1 MAVSAVVLKD
11 TDYETVVKVTTTG
24 TNSNASI
31 VDASSLQGADT
42 DPRLSIVACQW
53 TTGSQ
58 TNILFDAS
66 SNDVA
71 LSLNG
76 NGAYNTGSQSMPSIP
91 NPASSG
97 VSGDILL
104 TNGSASV
111 GTIWLKLRKTS
122 GYDNL
127 QQGVMT

>member
-1 MAVSAVVLKD
+1 MAVDAVILSDKD
-11 TDYETVVKVTTTG
+11 FETDVKVTTTG
-24 TNSNASI
+24 TNSAASI
-31 VDASSLQGADT
+31 VDASALEGAASN
-42 DPRLSIVACQW
+42 PRLAIVACQW

-76 NGAYNTGSQSMPSIP
+76 NGAYNTGGQAMPSIP
-91 NPASSG
+91 NPASTG
-97 VSGDILL
+97 VTGDILL

-122 GYDNL
+122 GYNNL
-127 QQGVMT
+127 A

>member
-11 TDYETVVKVTTTG
+11 TDFETVVKVTTTG
-24 TNSNASI
+24 TNSAASI
-31 VDASSLQGADT
+31 VDASSLDGADT
-42 DPRLSIVACQW
+42 DPRLAIVACQW

-66 SNDVA
+66 SNVVA

-76 NGAYNTGSQSMPSIP
+76 NGAYNTGAQAMPSIP

-127 QQGVMT
+127 K

>member
-24 TNSNASI
+24 TNSAASI
-31 VDASSLQGADT
+31 VDASALDGAASN
-42 DPRLSIVACQW
+42 PRLAIVACQW

-76 NGAYNTGSQSMPSIP
+76 NGAYNTGAQSMPSIP

-127 QQGVMT
+127 Q

>member
-1 MAVSAVVLKD
+1 MAVSAVILSDKD
-11 TDYETVVKVTTTG
+11 FETVVKVTTTG
-24 TNSNASI
+24 TNSAASI
-31 VDASSLQGADT
+31 VDASALEGAASN
-42 DPRLSIVACQW
+42 PRLAIVACQW

-66 SNDVA
+66 TDDVA

-76 NGAYNTGSQSMPSIP
+76 NGAYNTGGQAMPSIP
-91 NPASSG
+91 NPASTG
-97 VSGDILL
+97 VTGDILL

-122 GYDNL
+122 GYNNL
-127 QQGVMT
+127 A

>member
-1 MAVSAVVLKD
+1 MAVSAVILKD
-11 TDYETVVKVTTTG
+11 TDFETVVKVTTTG
-24 TNSNASI
+24 TNSAASI
-31 VDASSLQGADT
+31 VDASALDGAASN
-42 DPRLSIVACQW
+42 PRLAIVACQW

-76 NGAYNTGSQSMPSIP
+76 NGAYNTASQAMPSIA
-91 NPASSG
+91 NPGSG
-97 VSGDILL
+97 GATGDILL

-127 QQGVMT
+127 Q

>member
-1 MAVSAVVLKD
+1 MDMAVSAVILSDKD
-11 TDYETVVKVTTTG
+11 FETVVKVTTSG
-24 TNSNASI
+24 TNTNASI
-31 VDASSLQGADT
+31 VDASALEGAAT

-58 TNILFDAS
+58 TNVLFDAT

-76 NGAYNTGSQSMPSIP
+76 NGAYNVGAQSMPSIP
-91 NPASSG
+91 NPESSG

-111 GTIWLKLRKTS
+111 GTIWLKLRKVS
-122 GYDNL
+122 GYNNL
-127 QQGVMT
+127 K

>member
-24 TNSNASI
+24 TNSAASI

-42 DPRLSIVACQW
+42 NPRLAIVACQW

-76 NGAYNTGSQSMPSIP
+76 NGAYNTGAQSMPSIP
-91 NPASSG
+91 NPGSSG
-97 VSGDILL
+97 ATGDILL

-111 GTIWLKLRKTS
+111 GTIWLKLRKVS
-122 GYDNL
+122 GYNNL
-127 QQGVMT
+127 Q

>member
-42 DPRLSIVACQW
+42 DPRLAIVACQW

-76 NGAYNTGSQSMPSIP
+76 NGAYNTSAQSMPSIP
-91 NPASSG
+91 NPGSSG
-97 VSGDILL
+97 ASGDILL

-122 GYDNL
+122 GYNNL
-127 QQGVMT
+127 Q

>member
-1 MAVSAVVLKD
+1 MAVSAVILSDKD
-11 TDYETVVKVTTTG
+11 FETVVKVTTTG
-24 TNSNASI
+24 TNSAASI
-31 VDASSLQGADT
+31 VDASALEGAASN
-42 DPRLSIVACQW
+42 PRLAIVACQW

-71 LSLNG
+71 LSLHG
-76 NGAYNTGSQSMPSIP
+76 NGAYNTGGQAMPSIP
-91 NPASSG
+91 NPASTG
-97 VSGDILL
+97 VTGDILL

-122 GYDNL
+122 GYNNL
-127 QQGVMT
+127 A

>member
-1 MAVSAVVLKD
+1 MAVDAVILSDKSF
-11 TDYETVVKVTTTG
+11 ETVVKVTTTG
-24 TNSNASI
+24 TNSAASI
-31 VDASSLQGADT
+31 VDASALEGAASN
-42 DPRLSIVACQW
+42 PRLSIVACQW

-76 NGAYNTGSQSMPSIP
+76 NGAYNTSAQSMPSIP
-91 NPASSG
+91 NPESSG

-111 GTIWLKLRKTS
+111 GTIWLKLRKVS
-122 GYDNL
+122 GYNNL
-127 QQGVMT
+127 Q

>member
-1 MAVSAVVLKD
+1 MAVSAVILSDKD
-11 TDYETVVKVTTTG
+11 FETVVKVTTTG
-24 TNSNASI
+24 TNSAASI
-31 VDASSLQGADT
+31 VDASALEGAASN
-42 DPRLSIVACQW
+42 PRLAIVACQC
-53 TTGSQ
+53 TSGSQ

-76 NGAYNTGSQSMPSIP
+76 NGAYNTGGQAMPSIP
-91 NPASSG
+91 NPASTG
-97 VSGDILL
+97 VTGDILL

-122 GYDNL
+122 GYNNL
-127 QQGVMT
+127 A

>member
-1 MAVSAVVLKD
+1 MAVDAVVLSDKSF
-11 TDYETVVKVTTTG
+11 ETVVKVTTTG
-24 TNSNASI
+24 TNTNASI
-31 VDASSLQGADT
+31 VDASSLTGASSN
-42 DPRLSIVACQW
+42 PRLSIVACQW

-76 NGAYNTGSQSMPSIP
+76 NGAYNTGAQSMPSIP

-127 QQGVMT
+127 Q

>member
-11 TDYETVVKVTTTG
+11 TDFETVVKVTTTG
-24 TNSNASI
+24 TNSAASI
-31 VDASSLQGADT
+31 VDASSLEGADT
-42 DPRLSIVACQW
+42 DPRLAIVACQW

-76 NGAYNTGSQSMPSIP
+76 NGGYNIGSQQMPSIP

-97 VSGDILL
+97 VTGDILL

-111 GTIWLKLRKTS
+111 GTIWLKLRKVS
-122 GYDNL
+122 GYNNL
-127 QQGVMT
+127 Q

>member
-1 MAVSAVVLKD
+1 MAVDAVVLSDKSF
-11 TDYETVVKVTTTG
+11 ETVVKVTTTG
-24 TNSNASI
+24 TNTNASI
-31 VDASSLQGADT
+31 VDASSLTGASSN
-42 DPRLSIVACQW
+42 PRLSIVACQW

-76 NGAYNTGSQSMPSIP
+76 NGAYNTGAQSMPSIP

-97 VSGDILL
+97 VTGDILL

-111 GTIWLKLRKTS
+111 GTVWLKLRKTS

-127 QQGVMT
+127 Q

>member
-42 DPRLSIVACQW
+42 DPRLAIVACQW

-76 NGAYNTGSQSMPSIP
+76 NGAYNVGSQQMPPVP
-91 NPASSG
+91 NPGSSG
-97 VSGDILL
+97 ATGDILL

-111 GTIWLKLRKTS
+111 GTIWLKLRKVS
-122 GYDNL
+122 GYNNL
-127 QQGVMT
+127 Q

>member
-1 MAVSAVVLKD
+1 MAVSAVILSDKD
-11 TDYETVVKVTTTG
+11 FETVVKVTTTG
-24 TNSNASI
+24 TNSAASI
-31 VDASSLQGADT
+31 VDASALEGAASN
-42 DPRLSIVACQW
+42 PRLAIVACQW

-76 NGAYNTGSQSMPSIP
+76 NGAYNIGAQSMPSIS

-97 VSGDILL
+97 VTGDILL

-111 GTIWLKLRKTS
+111 GTIWLKLRKVS
-122 GYDNL
+122 GYANL
-127 QQGVMT
+127 E

>member
-1 MAVSAVVLKD
+1 MAVNAVILSDKD
-11 TDYETVVKVTTTG
+11 FETVVKVTTTS
-24 TNSNASI
+24 TNTNASI
-31 VDASSLQGADT
+31 IDASALEGADT

-58 TNILFDAS
+58 TNILFDANT
-66 SNDVA
+66 NDVA

-76 NGAYNTGSQSMPSIP
+76 NGTYNVGAQSMPSIA
-91 NPASSG
+91 NPASAG

-111 GTIWLKLRKTS
+111 GTIWLKLRKVS
-122 GYDNL
+122 GFNNL
-127 QQGVMT
+127 T

>member
-1 MAVSAVVLKD
+1 MAVDAVILSDKSF
-11 TDYETVVKVTTTG
+11 ETVVKVTTTG
-24 TNSNASI
+24 TNSAASI
-31 VDASSLQGADT
+31 VDASALEGAASN
-42 DPRLSIVACQW
+42 PRLSIVACQW

-76 NGAYNTGSQSMPSIP
+76 NGAYNTGAQSMPSIP

-97 VSGDILL
+97 VTGDILL

-111 GTIWLKLRKTS
+111 GTIWLKLRKVS
-122 GYDNL
+122 GYNNL
-127 QQGVMT
+127 Q